1 MNETFPFNGMKKLFP
16 VTKTLAFQIIP
27 VGKTRENLNRQ
38 QTLENASELKK
49 DYESLKAASDRVHK
63 RFIEDTLSKFHL
75 KYLSDGAKDSIQEY
89 ADVFLDAT
97 LSPEEKDILIA
108 EVAANLRKQVADAF
122 SAVRYNEKDTMLK
135 ALASKALLT
144 EILPAEDLSDTE
156 KASLGRLSQYTTYMR
171 PYFEARD
178 RMYEADQDGHTI
190 PVRIIGDNLPIHLT
204 NVRLFD
210 ALPEEVTSG
219 AAKIFSALADRIE
232 AFELRDVFTASFFS
246 MLCPQSAIDTYNT
259 LIGGVSN
266 EDGTR
271 IQGLNEL
278 INQYNQ
284 KQGKDGKK
292 LKQFKKLKK
301 QILSDRMSLSWLP
314 DTLADDK
321 QAVQVAFGLEDLLA
335 GFTPADSTAWN
346 TAAVH
351 VDAKRLGAYSNAV
364 FGHWKEAESCLLKV
378 YSEAFPKK
386 SREGD
391 KGYAERIGKIFKAA
405 KSFSLDEIH
414 GAVAKYG
421 SLAPD
426 SPAASAPSALRLY
439 YMDKIAAKVTE
450 ARVSIGLLHDHVDAD
465 GVPDA
470 KLGQDAVSGELG
482 PGAYMKDFLEQFNDA
497 KNAAL
502 VFTDLGGI
510 LDTDQDFYGR
520 VVDFFGDVSR
530 GLKAGYDT
538 IRNYLTKKPYSTDKI
553 QLYFDNP
560 KLLDGWDTNKEP
572 DNRGV
577 ILRDGDDIFLGILP
591 AHAKRLFTYGK
602 HLDPAS
608 SLKKM
613 DVKFIPNPHMM
624 LPKVAFSKKA
634 LSEGNIPEPVMDLYR
649 SGKAVKDY
657 TKEEVALM
665 VDFYKGVI
673 ASNPDWGVFG
683 FQFKEAA
690 DYERLADFYHD
701 VASQGYKTVFY
712 GVSRDFIDKA
722 VAEGDLF
729 LFQVSCQDMLERHTG
744 KDGNYK
750 ALLYEALSG
759 KIGGDVRLCGGG
771 AVYFRPASLP
781 RKVTHP
787 AGVPIRTK
795 NPDSEREK
803 VTYVYDLIKDRR
815 YTEDRYAFHIPV
827 SIYPDADAYGALS
840 VNRRVQEIVRET
852 PGVYVLGINRG
863 ERNLISIAVT
873 APDGT
878 IVEQR
883 NLNVF
888 DNFDYR
894 RKLAEREKERTENRR
909 NWTSVKDIKNIKA
922 GYLTRVVG
930 EIVRLVKKYGCV
942 IAMERLDMDFKTG
955 RQAFE
960 KNVYEQFERD
970 LVSRLSFLA
979 DKNEA
984 DRFGTVLQLAN
995 PGKTEIERTRFPQ
1008 NGILF
1013 LMNPAH
1019 VSKTDPLTG
1028 FVNRLNLHFGKIAEA
1043 EAIIDRFDGFRFNP
1057 QSGRFVLTFHYDKAA
1072 PEKEAGD
1079 GKKAWNI
1086 ETYGERVE
1094 QEQVEDAPAGTYADK
1109 VTVLTDAMQKLL
1121 DGAGI
1126 DWKDGKDLLAG
1137 LKGRGTEFYKSFFD
1151 LLRLTMRCTNWYNDT
1166 REFRIVGCTANAAGQ
1181 FYDSRRAP
1189 ERLPKDGDTLAAW
1202 NIARKA
1208 HIVLKNIRDFKP
1220 GVTTGADGKKAKGP
1234 RTVVSDADWFAEI
1247 QK

>member
-1 MNETFPFNGMKKLFP
+1 MKNTFPFDGMKKLFP
-16 VTKTLAFQIIP
+16 VTKTLAFPIIP
-27 VGKTRENLNRQ
+27 VGRTEENIKRQ
-38 QTLENASELKK
+38 QAIEKASEPKEDYNTLK
-49 DYESLKAASDRVHK
+49 EAADRVHK
-63 RFIEDTLSKFHL
+63 RFIEETLSKFHL

-89 ADVFLDAT
+89 ADIFRSDSLT
-97 LSPEEKDILIA
+97 PEEKEIA
-108 EVAANLRKQVADAF
+108 LQEITAGLRKQVADAF
-122 SAVRYNEKDTMLK
+122 KGVRYNEKASILG

-144 EILPAEDLSDTE
+144 EILPAEDLSDSE
-156 KASLGRLSQYTTYMR
+156 KTSLGRLSQYTTYMR

-178 RMYEADQDGHTI
+178 RMYNDEQEGHTI
-190 PVRIIGDNLPIHLT
+190 PVRIVEDNLPLHLSNT
-204 NVRLFD
+204 RVFE
-210 ALPEEVTSG
+210 ALPDEVRAG
-219 AAKIFSALADRIE
+219 AADIFNALAERIE
-232 AFELRDVFTASFFS
+232 AFELRDVFTASYFS

-259 LIGGVSN
+259 LIGGISN
-266 EDGTR
+266 EDGSR
-271 IQGLNEL
+271 VRGLNEL
-278 INQYNQ
+278 INEHNQ
-284 KQGKDGKK
+284 KLAKGEKK

-301 QILSDRMSLSWLP
+301 QILSDRKSLSWIP
-314 DTLADDK
+314 S
-321 QAVQVAFGLEDLLA
+321 AVDNDVKALEVVFGLEETLGA
-335 GFTPADSTAWN
+335 FRPAESTAWD

-351 VDAKRLGAYSNAV
+351 VDAKRLSQYSHVV
-364 FGHWKEAESCLLKV
+364 FGDWNQAKRCLLKAIA
-378 YSEAFPKK
+378 EANPKK
-386 SREGD
+386 PREGE
-391 KGYAERIGKIFKAA
+391 KGYAERIAKTFDKT
-405 KSFSLDEIH
+405 KSFSLDDIH
-414 GAVAKYG
+414 SAVAAYG
-421 SLAPD
+421 GLAPD
-426 SPAASAPSALRLY
+426 DPALSAASALRLY
-439 YMDKIAAKVTE
+439 YLYEIDTKVAL
-450 ARVSIGLLHDHVDAD
+450 ARTSLKMLREHVNED
-465 GVPDA
+465 GEPDA
-470 KLGQDAVSGELG
+470 KLGQDAVTGELG
-482 PGAYMKDFLEQFNDA
+482 PGAYVKDLLEAFNDA

-502 VFTDLGGI
+502 VFTDLGGL
-510 LDTDQDFYGR
+510 LDTDQDFYER
-520 VVDFFGDVSR
+520 VVDYFRDLAHD
-530 GLKAGYDT
+530 LKARYDT
-538 IRNYLTKKPYSTDKI
+538 IRNYLTKKPYSTDKV

-560 KLLDGWDTNKEP
+560 KLMDGWDTNKEP

-577 ILRDGDDIFLGILP
+577 ILRDGDNIFLGILP
-591 AHAKRLFTYGK
+591 AHAKRLFTYGE
-602 HLDPAS
+602 HIEPS
-608 SLKKM
+608 SGLKKM

-634 LSEGNIPEPVMDLYR
+634 LSEGNIPDEVMTLYR
-649 SGKAVKDY
+649 SGKAVKEY
-657 TKEEVALM
+657 TKEEVSLM

-673 ASNPDWGVFG
+673 ASNPDWDVFG
-683 FQFKEAA
+683 FQFRETDAY
-690 DYERLADFYHD
+690 DRLADFYHD
-701 VASQGYKTVFY
+701 VAAQGYKTVFN
-712 GVSRDFIDKA
+712 GVSRTFIDMA
-722 VAEGDLF
+722 VEAGDLY
-729 LFQVSCQDMLERHTG
+729 LFQVSCQDMLEKHTG

-759 KIGGDVRLCGGG
+759 KSGGDVRLCGGG

-795 NPDSEREK
+795 NPDSERKE
-803 VTYVYDLIKDRR
+803 VTYVYDIIKDRR
-815 YTEDRYAFHIPV
+815 YTEDRYAFHVPV

-840 VNRRVQEIVRET
+840 VNRRVQEIVREN
-852 PGVYVLGINRG
+852 PGMYVLGINRG

-888 DNFDYR
+888 DNYDYR
-894 RKLAEREKERTENRR
+894 RKLAEREKERTEDRR

-930 EIVRLVKKYGCV
+930 EIVRLQKKYGCV

-979 DKNEA
+979 DRNEQ

-1019 VSKTDPLTG
+1019 VSNADPLTG
-1028 FVNRLNLHFGKIAEA
+1028 FVNRLNLHFGKLAEA
-1043 EAIIDRFDGFRFNP
+1043 EAIIDGFDAFRYNP
-1057 QSGRFVLTFHYDKAA
+1057 RSGRFVLSFHYGKAV
-1072 PEKEAGD
+1072 PEREAGD
-1079 GKKAWNI
+1079 GERVWNV
-1086 ETYGERVE
+1086 ETFGERVE
-1094 QEQVEDAPAGTYADK
+1094 QEKVENATAGTYTDK
-1109 VTVLTDAMQKLL
+1109 VTVLTDKMKEIL

-1126 DWKDGKDLLAG
+1126 DWKDGDDLLGA
-1137 LKGRGTEFYKSFFD
+1137 LKGRGTEFYKSFFG
-1151 LLRLTMRCTNWYNDT
+1151 LLRLTMRSSSWYSAK

-1208 HIVLKNIRDFKP
+1208 HMVLRNIREFEAGKTVD
-1220 GVTTGADGKKAKGP
+1220 ANGKKAKGP

>member
-1 MNETFPFNGMKKLFP
+1 MKRLFP
-16 VTKTLAFQIIP
+16 VTKTLAFRLIP
-27 VGKTRENLNRQ
+27 VGKTGQHLKRQ
-38 QTLENASELKK
+38 QTLEKAAELKE
-49 DYESLKAASDRVHK
+49 DYNNLKGAADRIHK
-63 RFIEDTLSKFHL
+63 AFIERTLSGFHL
-75 KYLSDGAKDSIQEY
+75 KYLSEGAKDSIQEY
-89 ADVFLDAT
+89 ADIFLSGT
-97 LSPEEKDILIA
+97 LSPEDKEQSLSEIA
-108 EVAANLRKQVADAF
+108 ASLRRQVADAF
-122 SAVRYNEKDTMLK
+122 KVVRYNEKSSMLD

-144 EILPAEDLSDTE
+144 DLLPAEDLSNKE

-178 RMYEADQDGHTI
+178 RMYDDKQEGHTI
-190 PVRIIGDNLPIHLT
+190 PVRIVDDNLPIHLGNT
-204 NVRLFD
+204 RVFD
-210 ALPEEVTSG
+210 ALPEEVVSG
-219 AAKIFSALADRIE
+219 AADIFNALASGLQ
-232 AFELRDVFTASFFS
+232 AFELRDVFTPSFYS
-246 MLCPQSAIDTYNT
+246 TLCPQGAIDAYNT
-259 LIGGVSN
+259 LIGGISN

-301 QILSDRMSLSWLP
+301 QILSDRKSLSWLP
-314 DTLADDK
+314 AAITDDR
-321 QAVQVAFGLEDLLA
+321 QAVLAAFGLEEILA
-335 GFTPADSTAWN
+335 GFNQAESTAWD
-346 TAAVH
+346 TASVH
-351 VDAKRLGAYSNAV
+351 VDAKRLSNYSHTV
-364 FGHWKEAESCLLKV
+364 FGNWKTAERCLEKSIAEAN
-378 YSEAFPKK
+378 PKK
-386 SREGD
+386 NREGD

-405 KSFSLDEIH
+405 KYFSLDDIH
-414 GAVAKYG
+414 GAVAKHG
-421 SLAPD
+421 DLDPD
-426 SPAASAPSALRLY
+426 SPYLAASPALRLY
-439 YMDKIAAKVTE
+439 YMNEIAAKVAS
-450 ARVSIGLLHDHVDAD
+450 ARVSIAGLHAHVDED
-465 GVPDA
+465 GVPDG
-470 KLGQDAVSGELG
+470 KLGQDALSGKLG
-482 PGAYMKDFLEQFNDA
+482 TGAYMKDFLEQFNDA

-510 LDTDQDFYGR
+510 LDTDQDFYTG
-520 VVDFFGDVSR
+520 VVDFFGDIAHE
-530 GLKAGYDT
+530 LKTGFDA
-538 IRNYLTKKPYSTDKI
+538 IRNYLTKKPFSTDKI
-553 QLYFDNP
+553 QLYFENP

-577 ILRDGDDIFLGILP
+577 ILRAGNDIYLGILP
-591 AHAKRLFTYGK
+591 PHAKRLFYGEE
-602 HLDPAS
+602 HLDPES
-608 SLKKM
+608 PLKKM

-634 LSEGNIPEPVMDLYR
+634 VAEGTIPEAVMSLYR

-657 TKEEVALM
+657 TKEEVSLM
-665 VDFYKGVI
+665 VDFYKKVI
-673 ASNPDWGVFG
+673 ASNGDWAVFG
-683 FQFKEAA
+683 FEFKKTDE
-690 DYERLADFYHD
+690 YERLADFYHD
-701 VASQGYKTVFY
+701 VATQGYKTVFN
-712 GVSRDFIDKA
+712 GVSRSFIDEA
-722 VAEGDLF
+722 VEDGYLY
-729 LFQVSCQDMLERHTG
+729 LFQVSCQDMLEKHTG

-759 KIGGDVRLCGGG
+759 KAGCDVRLCGGG
-771 AVYFRPASLP
+771 SVYFRPASLP

-795 NPDSEREK
+795 NPDSARES
-803 VTYVYDLIKDRR
+803 VTYAFDLIKDRR

-827 SIYPDADAYGALS
+827 SIYPEADAYGAMS
-840 VNRRVQEIVRET
+840 VNRRVQEIVREN
-852 PGVYVLGINRG
+852 PGMYVLGINRG

-1079 GKKAWNI
+1079 GKKTWNI

-1137 LKGRGTEFYKSFFD
+1137 LKGRGTEFYRSFFD
-1151 LLRLTMRCTNWYNDT
+1151 LLRLTMRCTNWYNNT

>member
-1 MNETFPFNGMKKLFP
+1 MSNQTFSSMKRLFP
-16 VTKTLAFQIIP
+16 LSKTLAFRLLP
-27 VGKTRENLNRQ
+27 VGKTQDNLKDRQ
-38 QTLENASELKK
+38 AIEKAAELKE
-49 DYESLKAASDRVHK
+49 DYKLLKGAADRVHK
-63 RFIEDTLSKFHL
+63 DFIENTLSKFHL

-89 ADVFLDAT
+89 ADIYLDGS
-97 LSPEEKDILIA
+97 LSPEEKETLVA
-108 EVAANLRKQVADAF
+108 EIAANLRAHVTAAF
-122 SAVRYNEKDTMLK
+122 KGVPYGEKDTMLK

-144 EILPAEDLSDTE
+144 EILPSTTLSDEE
-156 KASLGRLSQYTTYMR
+156 KASLVRLSQYTTYMR
-171 PYFEARD
+171 PYFETRD
-178 RMYEADQDGHTI
+178 RMYDDKTDGHTI
-190 PVRIIGDNLPIHLT
+190 PVRIVNDNLPIHLNNT
-204 NVRLFD
+204 RVFD
-210 ALPEEVTSG
+210 ELPEEVVAG
-219 AAKIFSALADRIE
+219 AADIFTALAGSLQ
-232 AFELRDVFTASFFS
+232 AFTLSDVFTPSFYAT
-246 MLCPQSAIDTYNT
+246 LCPQSAIDTYNT
-259 LIGGVSN
+259 LIGGISN
-266 EDGTR
+266 DDGSR

-278 INQYNQ
+278 INLYNQ
-284 KQGKDGKK
+284 KLGKDGRK
-292 LKQFKKLKK
+292 LKPFRQLRK
-301 QILSDRMSLSWLP
+301 QILSDRTSLSWMP
-314 DTLADDK
+314 DAITDDT
-321 QAVQVAFGLEDLLA
+321 QAVQVAFGLEKLLA

-346 TAAVH
+346 TSAIH
-351 VDAKRLGAYSNAV
+351 VSAKRLNDYSKAV

-378 YSEAFPKK
+378 YSEAFPQKN
-386 SREGD
+386 RESD
-391 KGYAERIGKIFKAA
+391 KGYAERIAKIFKAA
-405 KSFSLDEIH
+405 KFFSLDEIH
-414 GAVAKYG
+414 RAVVKYG
-421 SLAPD
+421 NLTPDAPE
-426 SPAASAPSALRLY
+426 ASAPSALRLY
-439 YMDKIAAKVTE
+439 YMEKIVAKVAE
-450 ARVSIGLLHDHVDAD
+450 ARNSIAQLHGHVDEN

-482 PGAYMKDFLEQFNDA
+482 PGAYTKDFLEQFNDA
-497 KNAAL
+497 KNAAT
-502 VFTDLGGI
+502 VFTDLGGV
-510 LDTDQDFYGR
+510 LDTDPNFYSG
-520 VVDFFGDVSR
+520 VVDYFSGLAQD
-530 GLKAGYDT
+530 LKAGFDS
-538 IRNYLTKKPYSTDKI
+538 IRNYLTKKPYSTNKI

-577 ILRDGDDIFLGILP
+577 ILRDGDNIFLGILP
-591 AHAKRLFTYGK
+591 AHAKRLFTYGE
-602 HLDPAS
+602 HIEPS
-608 SLKKM
+608 SGLKKM

-634 LSEGNIPEPVMDLYR
+634 LSEGNIPDGVMTLYR
-649 SGKAVKDY
+649 SGKAVKEY
-657 TKEEVALM
+657 TKEEVSLM

-673 ASNPDWGVFG
+673 ASNPDWDVFG
-683 FQFKEAA
+683 FQFRETDAY
-690 DYERLADFYHD
+690 DRLADFYHD
-701 VASQGYKTVFY
+701 VAAQGYKTVFN
-712 GVSRDFIDKA
+712 GVSRTFIDRA
-722 VAEGDLF
+722 VEAGDLY
-729 LFQVSCQDMLERHTG
+729 LFQVSCQDMLEKHTG
-744 KDGNYK
+744 KDGIYK

-759 KIGGDVRLCGGG
+759 KSGGDVRLCGGG

-803 VTYVYDLIKDRR
+803 VTYAYDIIKDRR

-840 VNRRVQEIVRET
+840 VNRRVQEIVREN
-852 PGVYVLGINRG
+852 PGMYVLGINRG

-894 RKLAEREKERTENRR
+894 RKLAEREKERTEDRR

-930 EIVRLVKKYGCV
+930 EIVRLQKKYGCV

-1028 FVNRLNLHFGKIAEA
+1028 FVNRLNLHFGRIAEA
-1043 EAIIDRFDGFRFNP
+1043 EALIDGFDGFRFNP

-1072 PEKEAGD
+1072 PGREAGD
-1079 GKKAWNI
+1079 GQKVWNV
-1086 ETYGERVE
+1086 ETYGERVQ
-1094 QEQVEDAPAGTYADK
+1094 QEKVEDAPAGTYTDK
-1109 VTVLTDAMQKLL
+1109 VTVLTEAMQKLL

-1137 LKGRGTEFYKSFFD
+1137 LKGRGTEFYRSFFD
-1151 LLRLTMRCTNWYNDT
+1151 LLRQTMRCTNWYNDT

-1234 RTVVSDADWFAEI
+1234 RTVVSDAEWFAEI

>member
-1 MNETFPFNGMKKLFP
+1 MKRLFP
-16 VTKTLAFQIIP
+16 VTKTLAFRLIP
-27 VGKTRENLNRQ
+27 VGKTGQHLKRQ
-38 QTLENASELKK
+38 QTLEKAAELKE
-49 DYESLKAASDRVHK
+49 DYNNLKGSADRIHK
-63 RFIEDTLSKFHL
+63 TFIETTLSGFHL
-75 KYLSDGAKDSIQEY
+75 KYLSEGAKDSIQEY
-89 ADVFLDAT
+89 ADIFLSGT
-97 LSPEEKDILIA
+97 LSPEDKEKSLSEIA
-108 EVAANLRKQVADAF
+108 ASLRRQVADAF
-122 SAVRYNEKDTMLK
+122 KAVRYNEKSSMLD

-144 EILPAEDLSDTE
+144 DLLPAEDLSDKE

-178 RMYEADQDGHTI
+178 RMYDDKQEGHTI
-190 PVRIIGDNLPIHLT
+190 PVRIVDDNLPIHLGNT
-204 NVRLFD
+204 RVFD
-210 ALPEEVTSG
+210 ALPEEAVSG
-219 AAKIFSALADRIE
+219 AADIFNALASGLQ
-232 AFELRDVFTASFFS
+232 AFELRDVFTPSFYS
-246 MLCPQSAIDTYNT
+246 TLSPQSAIDAYNT
-259 LIGGVSN
+259 LIGGISN
-266 EDGTR
+266 EDGSR

-321 QAVQVAFGLEDLLA
+321 QAVRVAFGLEEILA
-335 GFTPADSTAWN
+335 GFNQAESTAWD
-346 TAAVH
+346 TASVH
-351 VDAKRLGAYSNAV
+351 VDAKRLSTYSHAV
-364 FGHWKEAESCLLKV
+364 FGNWKTVERCLEKTIAEAN
-378 YSEAFPKK
+378 PKK
-386 SREGD
+386 NREGD
-391 KGYAERIGKIFKAA
+391 KGYAERISKALKA
-405 KSFSLDEIH
+405 CKSFSLDDIH

-426 SPAASAPSALRLY
+426 SPAVSAPSALRLY

-450 ARVSIGLLHDHVDAD
+450 ARVSIGLLHAHVNED
-465 GVPDA
+465 GIPDA
-470 KLGQDAVSGELG
+470 KLGQDTVSGELG

-510 LDTDQDFYGR
+510 LDTDQDFYTG
-520 VVDFFGDVSR
+520 VVDFFGDVSH
-530 GLKAGYDT
+530 GLKAGYDA
-538 IRNYLTKKPYSTDKI
+538 IRNYLTKKPFSTDKI

-560 KLLDGWDTNKEP
+560 KLLDGWDANKEP

-577 ILRDGDDIFLGILP
+577 ILRDGDSIFLGILP
-591 AHAKRLFTYGK
+591 AHAKRLFTDGK
-602 HLDPAS
+602 HIDPAS
-608 SLKKM
+608 PLKKM

-649 SGKAVKDY
+649 NGKSVKDY
-657 TKEEVALM
+657 TKEDVTLM
-665 VDFYKGVI
+665 VDFYKRVI

-683 FQFKEAA
+683 FQFKEA
-690 DYERLADFYHD
+690 DEYERLADFYHD
-701 VASQGYKTVFY
+701 VATQGYKTVFN
-712 GVSRDFIDKA
+712 GVSRPFIDEA
-722 VAEGDLF
+722 VEDGDLF
-729 LFQVSCQDMLERHTG
+729 LFQVSCQDMLEKHTG

-795 NPDSEREK
+795 NPDSKREK

-840 VNRRVQEIVRET
+840 VNRRVQEIIREN
-852 PGVYVLGINRG
+852 PGMYVLGINRG

-894 RKLAEREKERTENRR
+894 RKLAEREKERTEDRR
-909 NWTSVKDIKNIKA
+909 NWTSVKEIRNIKA

-930 EIVRLVKKYGCV
+930 EVVRLVKKYGCV

-960 KNVYEQFERD
+960 KNVYEQFERN

-979 DKNEA
+979 DRNET

-1019 VSKTDPLTG
+1019 VSNTDPLTG
-1028 FVNRLNLHFGKIAEA
+1028 FVNRLNLHFSKLAEA
-1043 EAIIDRFDGFRFNP
+1043 ETIIDGFDGFRFNAKT
-1057 QSGRFVLTFHYDKAA
+1057 GRFVLSFHYDKAA
-1072 PEKEAGD
+1072 PGKEAGD
-1079 GKKAWNI
+1079 GQKVWNV
-1086 ETYGERVE
+1086 ETYGERIE
-1094 QEQVEDAPAGTYADK
+1094 QERVENAPADTFTDK
-1109 VTVLTDAMQKLL
+1109 VTVLTTAMQELL
-1121 DGAGI
+1121 DGACI
-1126 DWKDGKDLLAG
+1126 TWNDGEDLLG
-1137 LKGRGTEFYKSFFD
+1137 RLKGKSTDFYRSFFA
-1151 LLRLTMRCTNWYNDT
+1151 LLRLTMRCTNWDNDT
-1166 REFRIVGCTANAAGQ
+1166 REFRIVGCTSNASGQ
-1181 FYDSRRAP
+1181 FYDNRRAP

-1208 HIVLKNIRDFKP
+1208 HIVLRNIRDFKP
-1220 GVTTGADGKKAKGP
+1220 GSTTDGNGKKTKGP

>member
-1 MNETFPFNGMKKLFP
+1 MNNTHPFDGMKKLFP
-16 VTKTLAFQIIP
+16 VTKTLAFRLIP
-27 VGKTRENLNRQ
+27 VGKTQENLNRQ
-38 QTLENASELKK
+38 QTLEKASELKE
-49 DYESLKAASDRVHK
+49 DYENLKAASDRVHK

-89 ADVFLDAT
+89 ADVFFDAT
-97 LSPEEKDILIA
+97 LSPEEKDVLIT
-108 EVAANLRKQVADAF
+108 EVATNLRKQVADAF

-171 PYFEARD
+171 PYFETRD
-178 RMYEADQDGHTI
+178 RMYNDKQEGHTI
-190 PVRIIGDNLPIHLT
+190 PVRIVDDNLPIHLNNT
-204 NVRLFD
+204 RVFD
-210 ALPEEVTSG
+210 ALPEDVVSG
-219 AAKIFSALADRIE
+219 AVDIFNALASGLQ
-232 AFELRDVFTASFFS
+232 AFELRDVFTPSFYS
-246 MLCPQSAIDTYNT
+246 TLGPQSAIDTYNT
-259 LIGGVSN
+259 LIGGISK

-321 QAVQVAFGLEDLLA
+321 QAVRVAFGLEDLLA

-346 TAAVH
+346 TAAVY
-351 VDAKRLGAYSNAV
+351 VDAKRLSIYSNAI

-405 KSFSLDEIH
+405 KYFSLDEIH

-450 ARVSIGLLHDHVDAD
+450 ARASIGLLHAHVNKD

-470 KLGQDAVSGELG
+470 KLGQDTVSGELG

-520 VVDFFGDVSR
+520 IVDFFGDSAHE
-530 GLKAGYDT
+530 LKTGFDA

-553 QLYFDNP
+553 QVYFDNP

-577 ILRDGDDIFLGILP
+577 ILRDGDDVFLGILP

-665 VDFYKGVI
+665 VDFYKEVI

-683 FQFKEAA
+683 FQFKET
-690 DYERLADFYHD
+690 DEYDRLADFYHD

-712 GVSRDFIDKA
+712 GVSREFIYNA

-840 VNRRVQEIVRET
+840 VNRRVQEIVRERSPPLT
-852 PGVYVLGINRG
+852 GPSSSNAT
-863 ERNLISIAVT
+863 STSSTTSTTAVSSPNARRSAPKT
-873 APDGT
+873 AATGPPSRT
-878 IVEQR
+878 SRTSRLVT
-883 NLNVF
+883 F
-888 DNFDYR
+888 
-894 RKLAEREKERTENRR
+894 RESSARSSGSSRSTAASSQWKGST
-909 NWTSVKDIKNIKA
+909 WTSRRAAKPS
-922 GYLTRVVG
+922 R
-930 EIVRLVKKYGCV
+930 
-942 IAMERLDMDFKTG
+942 
-955 RQAFE
+955 
-960 KNVYEQFERD
+960 RD

-1013 LMNPAH
+1013 LVNPAH
-1019 VSKTDPLTG
+1019 VSRTDPLTG

-1043 EAIIDRFDGFRFNP
+1043 EALIDGFDGFRFNP
-1057 QSGRFVLTFHYDKAA
+1057 GSGRFVLTFHYDKAA
-1072 PEKEAGD
+1072 PGREAGD
-1079 GKKAWNI
+1079 GQKVWNV
-1086 ETYGERVE
+1086 ETYGERVQ
-1094 QEQVEDAPAGTYADK
+1094 QEQVEDAPAGTYTDK
-1109 VTVLTDAMQKLL
+1109 VTVLTEEMQKLL

-1208 HIVLKNIRDFKP
+1208 HIVLNNIRDFKP

-1234 RTVVSDADWFAEI
+1234 RTVVSDAEWFAEI